1 MIQKLFR
8 ILYYSALHTER
19 EVNAASA
26 FRGRE
31 LKTGKFSLTIGYNK
45 TNLLLS
51 LYRKNN
57 TDGKLW
63 GSQRIE
69 FFMDQQSL
77 VAMSNRTS
85 LVNNKW

>member
-1 MIQKLFR
+1 MQPVPLRDESSKLVNSS
-8 ILYYSALHTER
+8 LGLHE
-19 EVNAASA
+19 
-26 FRGRE
+26 
-31 LKTGKFSLTIGYNK
+31 

-77 VAMSNRTS
+77 VATSNRTS
-85 LVNNKW
+85 LVNNEW

>member
-1 MIQKLFR
+1 M
-8 ILYYSALHTER
+8 LHET
-19 EVNAASA
+19 
-26 FRGRE
+26 
-31 LKTGKFSLTIGYNK
+31 K
-45 TNLLLS
+45 LLLS

-69 FFMDQQSL
+69 FFMDQQSV

-85 LVNNKW
+85 LVNNEW